1 MEETLDE
8 ELLEELFWDFD
19 HKTKYGK
26 QSVRDIFKYTMR
38 YFARHGRLKK
48 DLEEK

>member
-8 ELLEELFWDFD
+8 ELLEELFWKFD
-19 HKTKYGK
+19 HQTKYGN
-26 QSVRDIFKYTMR
+26 QSARDIFKYMMR
-38 YFARHGRLKK
+38 YFARRGRLKK